1 MRRLVRAALAAC
13 ATRGASGVD
22 PRRAVFLH
30 VNQCGGGSFMAWM
43 TRYSEWCHEADGR
56 FCGVLEHVCKL
67 KSFGEE
73 REDGSRHGVDPTAC
87 GDRIRDLAARNCSFV
102 ELHHYDARV
111 AAAFERLGYAALTV
125 LREPV
130 ALAESRTNKLATRGK
145 AAPRGGAAAGGGA
158 PFACSGP
165 DCAAPAA
172 GGATW
177 DDVASTHAP
186 PLLPARFLSLCDGEV
201 LARCAFAGDADF
213 GALAN
218 ASRFRP
224 VETPRA
230 GARDDAACRRPE
242 VRSAALERLRDFAVV
257 GTTERLADTALAFAL
272 RFGLDVDGLAR
283 AVEGASRRNPSV
295 HYFRLSEA
303 TRRAF
308 AKTARVD
315 AALYDA
321 AAAKLDALLER
332 RRARGAEAFDDR
344 RRRFFA
350 DAALPPPPPLA
361 PPRARRR

>member
-1 MRRLVRAALAAC
+1 MITRNLVRAALVAC
-13 ATRGASGVD
+13 AARSASGIV

-43 TRYSEWCHEADGR
+43 KGYSEWCHEADGR
-56 FCGVLEHVCKL
+56 FCGVLENVCTL
-67 KSFGEE
+67 KSFGPTW
-73 REDGSRHGVDPTAC
+73 GDPTTC
-87 GDRIRDLAARNCSFV
+87 GDRIRDADARNCSFV
-102 ELHHYDARV
+102 ELHHFDARV
-111 AAAFERLGYAALTV
+111 AAAFERLGYAAITM

-145 AAPRGGAAAGGGA
+145 DADGSTKGDA

-177 DDVASTHAP
+177 DDVKGHET
-186 PLLPARFLSLCDGEV
+186 PLLPARFLSLCDRGS
-201 LARCAFAGDADF
+201 LSRCTFSGDADF

-218 ASRFRP
+218 ASQFWP
-224 VETPRA
+224 VEPRDVEWSF
-230 GARDDAACRRPE
+230 GKGTCLQPG
-242 VRSAALERLRDFAVV
+242 VRSAALKRLRDFYVV

-308 AKTARVD
+308 ANTARVD
-315 AALYDA
+315 AALHDA

-361 PPRARRR
+361 PPRTRHR

>member
-1 MRRLVRAALAAC
+1 MMRRLVRVALAAC

-43 TRYSEWCHEADGR
+43 TRYSKWCHEADGR
-56 FCGVLEHVCKL
+56 FCGVLEHVCTL
-67 KSFGEE
+67 QSFEDGE
-73 REDGSRHGVDPTAC
+73 REDGPKHGVDPTAC

-111 AAAFERLGYAALTV
+111 AAAFERLGPWRRATARRV
-125 LREPV
+125 LGPG
-130 ALAESRTNKLATRGK
+130 LRG
-145 AAPRGGAAAGGGA
+145 ARRGRRHLGRRRVDPR
-158 PFACSGP
+158 
-165 DCAAPAA
+165 DAPAP
-172 GGATW
+172 GAL
-177 DDVASTHAP
+177 P
-186 PLLPARFLSLCDGEV
+186 EPLRRRRARAVRLRGRRGF
-201 LARCAFAGDADF
+201 R
-213 GALAN
+213 LAN
-218 ASRFRP
+218 ASQFWP
-224 VETPRA
+224 AETPRA
-230 GARDDAACRRPE
+230 GRDDAACRRPE

-257 GTTERLADTALAFAL
+257 GTTERLADTRSAFAL

-308 AKTARVD
+308 ANTARVD
-315 AALYDA
+315 AALHDA

>member
-218 ASRFRP
+218 ASRFWP